1 MLQVFRDIIDEDPKL
16 RKLYKN
22 NELFQQNM
30 DMLDN
35 AESAKY
41 KMILIIAQCCESLQV
56 LSDTISKLAVTNVVN
71 KTFID
76 ILTKYK
82 DKHSDE
88 SVLNYDVIKEYQDYI
103 KKEDELNANTE

>member
-1 MLQVFRDIIDEDPKL
+1 MLQVFKDIIDEDPKL
-16 RKLYKN
+16 RKLYEH

-56 LSDTISKLAVTNVVN
+56 LSDTISKLAVANVVN

-76 ILTKYK
+76 ILTHYK
-82 DKHSDE
+82 DKHADE
-88 SVLNYDVIKEYQDYI
+88 SVLNYDVIKEYEESL
-103 KKEDELNANTE
+103 KKEDELNAESK